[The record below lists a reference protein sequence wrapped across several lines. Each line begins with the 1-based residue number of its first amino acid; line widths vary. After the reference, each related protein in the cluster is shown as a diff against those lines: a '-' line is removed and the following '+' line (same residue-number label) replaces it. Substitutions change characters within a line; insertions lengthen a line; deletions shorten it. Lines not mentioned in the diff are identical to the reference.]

1 MPLIPAMLL
10 WPLQISDYN
19 SWSLTD
25 VTTTILVLLRAL
37 YSARSELTAITFA
50 EALQT
55 LLLLIDN
62 IAVTLDA
69 AGCICKGKIAKA
81 KEVIS
86 NAISEWFSSI
96 TDYIKMYI
104 QLLQTS

>member
-1 MPLIPAMLL
+1 MVIANIR
-10 WPLQISDYN
+10 LQLMEFNRRHDNAPRSIGE
-19 SWSLTD
+19 LF
-25 VTTTILVLLRAL
+25 

-69 AGCICKGKIAKA
+69 AGCIRKGKLA

-86 NAISEWFSSI
+86 NAISEWFSGI

-104 QLLQTS
+104 QLPQTS

>member
-1 MPLIPAMLL
+1 MVIANIR
-10 WPLQISDYN
+10 LQLMDFNRSHDNDPRSIG
-19 SWSLTD
+19 
-25 VTTTILVLLRAL
+25 VLF

-62 IAVTLDA
+62 IAVTLDT
-69 AGCICKGKIAKA
+69 AGCIQGKLAKA

-86 NAISEWFSSI
+86 NAISEGGSSI

-104 QLLQTS
+104 QLPQTS

>member
-1 MPLIPAMLL
+1 MMPENIGDPSCKIND
-10 WPLQISDYN
+10 PRVRIV
-19 SWSLTD
+19 WSY
-25 VTTTILVLLRAL
+25 IAQ
-37 YSARSELTAITFA
+37 YA
-50 EALQT
+50 

-69 AGCICKGKIAKA
+69 AGCIRIGKLAKA

-86 NAISEWFSSI
+86 NVISEWFSSI

-104 QLLQTS
+104 QLPQTS

>member
-1 MPLIPAMLL
+1 MAIANIR
-10 WPLQISDYN
+10 LQLMEFNRRHDNDPRPIGE
-19 SWSLTD
+19 LF
-25 VTTTILVLLRAL
+25 

-69 AGCICKGKIAKA
+69 AGCICKGKLA

-104 QLLQTS
+104 QLPQTS